1 MRVRRAIPDDLLG
14 MAHVHVDTWKTTY
27 RGIVP
32 DRYLDELTYESDIAR
47 GFGRWIREPT
57 PQWTYLVAVD
67 PANHVI
73 GFAVGGPNRDPD
85 PEFKGELGAI
95 YVLKESQGRGVGR
108 VLVREVVRHLLRIGA
123 SSMIVWV
130 LEANPYRRFY
140 EKLGGVSVRRRVVPV
155 AGVPLP
161 EVGYGWKGITQL
173 AQSRADTAPGGLY
186 QRPARSMGESDER
199 A

>member
-1 MRVRRAIPDDLLG
+1 
-14 MAHVHVDTWKTTY
+14 
-27 RGIVP
+27 
-32 DRYLDELTYESDIAR
+32 
-47 GFGRWIREPT
+47 
-57 PQWTYLVAVD
+57 
-67 PANHVI
+67 
-73 GFAVGGPNRDPD
+73 
-85 PEFKGELGAI
+85 
-95 YVLKESQGRGVGR
+95 
-108 VLVREVVRHLLRIGA
+108 
-123 SSMIVWV
+123 MIVWV